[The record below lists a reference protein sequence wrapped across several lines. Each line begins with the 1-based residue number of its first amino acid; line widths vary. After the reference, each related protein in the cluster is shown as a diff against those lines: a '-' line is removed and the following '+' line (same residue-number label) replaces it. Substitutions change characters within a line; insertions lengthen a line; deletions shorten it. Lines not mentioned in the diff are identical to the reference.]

1 MGVAEAGRAPWV
13 PVLRTRMTVSWTILV
28 FLRVVQHNE
37 AIVKHFTASQA
48 FMTTEPRPPLP
59 TSARTVFF
67 VSDGTG
73 ITAETFGHAVL
84 TQFEMR
90 FRQVRLPFIDTLDK
104 AHEAVRRI
112 NEAGDADGSRPLVFS
127 TLVKPDLSDV
137 IRKARGMHQDL
148 IQTFVAPLEQEL
160 GVKSTHTIGRSH
172 NTVDTEEYKNR
183 IEAINFSLAHDDGQ
197 SHKNLAEADVILVG
211 VSRSGKTPTSLYLA
225 MQYGIKAANY
235 PLIPDDFER
244 GRLPSAL
251 PQFRAKI
258 FGLTI
263 TPERLSEIRN
273 ERRAGSKYASL
284 ENCRYEVNE
293 AEAMMRREGIRW
305 LSSTTKSIEEI
316 STTILQEIKPD
327 RREY

>member
-1 MGVAEAGRAPWV
+1 
-13 PVLRTRMTVSWTILV
+13 MTQEQ
-28 FLRVVQHNE
+28 RQ
-37 AIVKHFTASQA
+37 
-48 FMTTEPRPPLP
+48 PLP
-59 TSARTVFF
+59 SAARTVFF

-73 ITAETFGHAVL
+73 ITAETFGHSVL
-84 TQFEMR
+84 TQFELR

-104 AHEAVRRI
+104 AHDAVRKI
-112 NEAGDADGSRPLVFS
+112 NEAFATDGQRPIIFS
-127 TLVKPDLSDV
+127 TLVKTELSDI
-137 IRKARGMHQDL
+137 IRLCKGMYMDMF
-148 IQTFVAPLEQEL
+148 QTFVAPLEQEL

-172 NTVDTEEYKNR
+172 NIVDSEEYKNR

-197 SHKNLAEADVILVG
+197 SHKNLSSADVILVG

-244 GRLPSAL
+244 GKLPSSL
-251 PQFRAKI
+251 YEFKSKI

-273 ERRAGSKYASL
+273 ERRAGSKYAAL

-293 AEAMMRREGIRW
+293 AELMMKREGIRW

>member
-1 MGVAEAGRAPWV
+1 MPQDQRLLP
-13 PVLRTRMTVSWTILV
+13 
-28 FLRVVQHNE
+28 
-37 AIVKHFTASQA
+37 AS
-48 FMTTEPRPPLP
+48 
-59 TSARTVFF
+59 SRTVFF

-73 ITAETFGHAVL
+73 ITAETFGHSVL
-84 TQFEMR
+84 TQFDLR
-90 FRQVRLPFIDTLDK
+90 FRQIRLPFIDTCDK
-104 AHEAVRRI
+104 AYDAVRKI
-112 NEAGDADGSRPLVFS
+112 NEVAAEDGTKPIVFS
-127 TLVKPDLSDV
+127 TLVKAELSDV
-137 IRKARGMHQDL
+137 IQRANAMHMDL

-172 NTVDTEEYKNR
+172 NVVDSEEYKNR

-197 SHKNLAEADVILVG
+197 SNKNLSSADVILVG

-225 MQYGIKAANY
+225 MQYGVKAANY

-244 GRLPSAL
+244 GKLPSAL
-251 PQFRAKI
+251 YAFKSKI
-258 FGLTI
+258 FGLSI
-263 TPERLSEIRN
+263 EPQRLSEIRN

-316 STTILQEIKPD
+316 STTILQEIKPN
-327 RREY
+327 RSVY

>member
-1 MGVAEAGRAPWV
+1 
-13 PVLRTRMTVSWTILV
+13 MTQEQ
-28 FLRVVQHNE
+28 RQ
-37 AIVKHFTASQA
+37 
-48 FMTTEPRPPLP
+48 PLP
-59 TSARTVFF
+59 AASRTVFF

-73 ITAETFGHAVL
+73 ITAETFGHSVL
-84 TQFEMR
+84 TQFELR

-104 AHEAVRRI
+104 AYDAVRKI
-112 NEAGDADGSRPLVFS
+112 NEAFATDGQRPIIFS
-127 TLVKPDLSDV
+127 TLVHTELSDV
-137 IRKARGMHQDL
+137 IRQCKGMYMDMF
-148 IQTFVAPLEQEL
+148 QTFVAPLEQEL

-172 NTVDTEEYKNR
+172 NIVDSEEYKNR

-244 GRLPSAL
+244 GRLPSSL
-251 PQFRAKI
+251 YEYKSKI

-293 AEAMMRREGIRW
+293 AEAMMKREGIRW

>member
-1 MGVAEAGRAPWV
+1 MA
-13 PVLRTRMTVSWTILV
+13 TILQSV
-28 FLRVVQHNE
+28 AQIDDPQYYL
-37 AIVKHFTASQA
+37 TSLY
-48 FMTTEPRPPLP
+48 MTQEQRPALP
-59 TSARTVFF
+59 DAARTVFF

-73 ITAETFGHAVL
+73 ITAETFGHSVL
-84 TQFEMR
+84 TQFDLR
-90 FRQVRLPFIDTLDK
+90 FRQTRLPFIDTLDK
-104 AHEAVRRI
+104 AHDAVRKI
-112 NEAGDADGSRPLVFS
+112 NEAFALDGQRPIIFS
-127 TLVKPDLSDV
+127 TLVKTELSDV
-137 IRKARGMHQDL
+137 IRNCKGMYMDMF
-148 IQTFVAPLEQEL
+148 QTFVAPLEQEL

-172 NTVDTEEYKNR
+172 NIVDSEEYKNR

-197 SHKNLAEADVILVG
+197 SHKNLSSADVILVG

-244 GRLPSAL
+244 GKLPSSL
-251 PQFRAKI
+251 YEFKSKI

-273 ERRAGSKYASL
+273 ERRAGSKYAAL

-293 AEAMMRREGIRW
+293 AEMMMKREGIRW

-316 STTILQEIKPD
+316 STTILQEIKPN

>member
-1 MGVAEAGRAPWV
+1 
-13 PVLRTRMTVSWTILV
+13 
-28 FLRVVQHNE
+28 
-37 AIVKHFTASQA
+37 
-48 FMTTEPRPPLP
+48 MTTEPRAPLP

-90 FRQVRLPFIDTLDK
+90 FRQVRLPFIDTVDK
-104 AHEAVRRI
+104 AHEAVRKI
-112 NEAGDADGSRPLVFS
+112 NEAFAGDGQRPIVFS
-127 TLVKPDLSDV
+127 TLVKPDLSTV
-137 IRKARGMHQDL
+137 IRGARGMHMDL

-172 NTVDTEEYKNR
+172 NIVDSQEYKNR

-197 SHKNLAEADVILVG
+197 SHKNLASADVILVG

-244 GRLPSAL
+244 GKLPSSL
-251 PQFRAKI
+251 PPFRDKI
-258 FGLTI
+258 FGLSI
-263 TPERLSEIRN
+263 SPERLSEIRH

-293 AEAMMRREGIRW
+293 AEQMMKREGIRW